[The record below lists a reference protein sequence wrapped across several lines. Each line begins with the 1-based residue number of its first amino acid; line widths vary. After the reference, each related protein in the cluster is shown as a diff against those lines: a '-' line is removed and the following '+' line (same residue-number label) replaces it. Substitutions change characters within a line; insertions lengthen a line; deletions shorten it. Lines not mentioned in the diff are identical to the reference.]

1 MRKGKKALLLLTMT
15 ACLAFGSEVS
25 AEMTSKGTTGTGAYS
40 TYGTT
45 TNRSGN
51 AGTMSGYG
59 TGTYDTNNYRA
70 YNDNNYR
77 TYATNDNRFR
87 QVIRLKNCRS
97 RCRYALSLNN
107 RRKLAAKFTTVNT
120 AKTGIRSIGVP
131 SYHMPALAA
140 A

>member
-25 AEMTSKGTTGTGAYS
+25 AEMASKSTTGAAT

-77 TYATNDNRFR
+77 TYATNDDND
-87 QVIRLKNCRS
+87 IDWGWLG
-97 RCRYALSLNN
+97 LLGLIG
-107 RRKLAAKFTTVNT
+107 LAGLRGRNKDEREA
-120 AKTGIRSIGVP
+120 R
-131 SYHMPALAA
+131 
-140 A
+140 

>member
-77 TYATNDNRFR
+77 TYALKWPLPL
-87 QVIRLKNCRS
+87 QVSQRRRRLLAS
-97 RCRYALSLNN
+97 PLSWVEQVALLPKS
-107 RRKLAAKFTTVNT
+107 
-120 AKTGIRSIGVP
+120 
-131 SYHMPALAA
+131 
-140 A
+140 

>member
-77 TYATNDNRFR
+77 TYATNDNNGIDWGWLGLLGLIGLAGLRGR
-87 QVIRLKNCRS
+87 KAVV
-97 RCRYALSLNN
+97 
-107 RRKLAAKFTTVNT
+107 RRA
-120 AKTGIRSIGVP
+120 
-131 SYHMPALAA
+131 
-140 A
+140 